1 MMKYECLLFQTDTG
15 AAMAETEKSVT
26 LVIVTLMLTIA
37 VIGWGF
43 LAGSYSGATASS
55 LSELSEE
62 EIAEFNHSRSNVRR
76 TANRGEIEFVFVA
89 IEQLPNIPA
98 VIGWHFSNRI
108 WVPIL
113 ILVLEAGALFGGL
126 KMKSL
131 EKQLSTPHRR
141 R

>member
-1 MMKYECLLFQTDTG
+1 MMKYECFSFEIDMGGEG
-15 AAMAETEKSVT
+15 AEFKKSVT
-26 LVIVTLMLTIA
+26 WVIVTLMLAIA

-43 LAGSYSGATASS
+43 LAGSYSGAHAAS

-62 EIAEFNHSRSNVRR
+62 EIAEFNHNRSNVRR
-76 TANRGEIEFVFVA
+76 TARRGEIEFVFVA
-89 IEQLPNIPA
+89 LEQLPIMPA

-108 WVPIL
+108 WLPIL
-113 ILVLEAGALFGGL
+113 ILVLESGALFGGL

-131 EKQLSTPHRR
+131 EKALSKPRR

>member
-1 MMKYECLLFQTDTG
+1 
-15 AAMAETEKSVT
+15 MAEFEKSVT
-26 LVIVTLMLTIA
+26 WVIGTLMLAIA

-43 LAGSYSGATASS
+43 LAGSYSGAHAAS

-62 EIAEFNHSRSNVRR
+62 EIAEFNHNRSNVRR
-76 TANRGEIEFVFVA
+76 TARRGEIEFVFVA
-89 IEQLPNIPA
+89 LEQLPNMPA

-108 WVPIL
+108 WLPIL
-113 ILVLEAGALFGGL
+113 ILVLESGALFGGL

-131 EKQLSTPHRR
+131 EKELSIPRR